1 MQKLSQIQSRNSKKK
16 KKKRFKIKAYTQ
28 KYSARRKKND
38 KRDKGGL

>member
-1 MQKLSQIQSRNSKKK
+1 MQKLSQIQSRNSK